1 MTTPTEHYFNE
12 ITSGTAT
19 SILRN
24 EHEAVLS
31 VLDALDK
38 ATFRL
43 ATSQEV
49 PLEFFDDVLEFLTVF
64 VDKCHHSKEEEV
76 LFPLLGQGGI
86 PVEGGPIGQMLLE
99 HEQGREYIRQM
110 QQGLALLRKNIA
122 SGREQM
128 IMGARNYG
136 ELLRNHILKENRV
149 LFMMADSLLQSAAQ
163 EEVARQ
169 FDEIENNKIGAGTHE
184 RLHGKID
191 VMIATANRW

>member
-1 MTTPTEHYFNE
+1 MTVSKEDYFNE
-12 ITSGTAT
+12 IASGAAT

-24 EHEAVLS
+24 EHEAVLA

-38 ATFRL
+38 AVNRL
-43 ATSQEV
+43 VASQEI
-49 PLEFFDDVLEFLTVF
+49 PFDFFDDVLEFLTVF

-76 LFPLLGQGGI
+76 LFPLLGEGGI

-110 QQGLALLRKNIA
+110 QQGLTALRRNVVT
-122 SGREQM
+122 GRDQLAL
-128 IMGARNYG
+128 GARCYSD
-136 ELLRNHILKENRV
+136 LLRNHIVKENRV
-149 LFMMADSLLQSAAQ
+149 LFVMADSLLQSAAQ

-169 FDEIENNKIGAGTHE
+169 FDEIENNKIGAGPHE

-191 VMIATANRW
+191 QMIARASRW